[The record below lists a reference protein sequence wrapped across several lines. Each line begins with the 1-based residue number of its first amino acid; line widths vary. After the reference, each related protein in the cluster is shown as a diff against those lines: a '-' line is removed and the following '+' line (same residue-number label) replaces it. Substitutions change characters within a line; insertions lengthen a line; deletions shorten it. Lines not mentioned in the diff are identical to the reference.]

1 MTIDTNT
8 VVLLTVSAVAGFFAV
23 AYFRMKINEKFTA
36 MYLNGASYR
45 ELADYF
51 DGTLS
56 GMERRRIKLNLPSP
70 TQLREGAS
78 K

>member
-1 MTIDTNT
+1 MREVYPSTIHMWTDED
-8 VVLLTVSAVAGFFAV
+8 
-23 AYFRMKINEKFTA
+23 NEKFTA

-56 GMERRRIKLNLPSP
+56 GMERRRIKLKLPSP
-70 TQLREGAS
+70 TQLREGA
-78 K
+78 KK

>member
-1 MTIDTNT
+1 MRKVYPNTIHMWTDED
-8 VVLLTVSAVAGFFAV
+8 
-23 AYFRMKINEKFTA
+23 NEKFTA

-56 GMERRRIKLNLPSP
+56 GMEKRRLKLGLPSP
-70 TQLREGAS
+70 TQLREKTSG
-78 K
+78 